1 MKYRRKS
8 FTGTE
13 EKNIPRYEAKLRK
26 HILRV
31 PPVIRECSGIAI
43 FGRRIKSVAFT
54 TDPCIVRNMDAD
66 AVLASIPLRRSR
78 SSFRRSCWRRTFLC
92 SLALAAGSLRASGS
106 VPSPAMRSFR
116 VRRASS

>member
-31 PPVIRECSGIAI
+31 PPVIR
-43 FGRRIKSVAFT
+43 
-54 TDPCIVRNMDAD
+54 
-66 AVLASIPLRRSR
+66 
-78 SSFRRSCWRRTFLC
+78 
-92 SLALAAGSLRASGS
+92 
-106 VPSPAMRSFR
+106 
-116 VRRASS
+116 